1 MFQGKGGEI
10 MYLTKYLK
18 PYKWQAIS
26 GFIFKLIEAFLEL
39 CIPMAV
45 ALIIDNGVAVHNTAY
60 ITKMAF
66 VIFGLSTVGYCSSL
80 VCQYFASL
88 TSQGVGTLMRKDM
101 YRAINRYDYQDLD
114 IIGTPSLITRITN
127 DINQIQLAVAM
138 AIRLC
143 SRSPF
148 LIIGSLVMSFI
159 INWQVALIFV
169 VVAPLIAFSIYF
181 IMSHTAPMYSHIQ
194 KILDKVSLI
203 TRENLSGVRVIRAF
217 NQQNNEEKRF
227 EETTTKQ
234 KEEQITAGNLSAILN
249 PATTIIV
256 NFGIIAILYI
266 SGIKINVGTMT
277 QGEVISLINY
287 MNQILLSMYV
297 FANVIVILN
306 KAGASYKRCKE
317 VLQQKPNIVQGID
330 EAPAEYKDMITYDH
344 VSFSYYSGNALKDVS
359 FNVLPGK
366 TIGIIGGTGSGKTT
380 LINLIPR
387 FYDVSAGEIRIKD
400 IPIKNY
406 KFEDLRNMIGIV
418 PQQATLFG
426 GTIRENMLWGN
437 PHATD
442 EEIYQALEISQSK
455 EFVDK
460 MSEGLDTYIEQGGK
474 NVSGGQRQRLTIAR
488 ALVKKPEILI
498 LDDSASALDF
508 ATDAKL
514 RKALRNLDM
523 TVIIVSQRV
532 SALMHADSIVVLSH
546 GEVAGEGT
554 HDTLMNNCEIY
565 KEIVMSQMEGG
576 QTDEK

>member
-1 MFQGKGGEI
+1 MYI
-10 MYLTKYLK
+10 MKYLK

-45 ALIIDNGVAVHNTAY
+45 ALIIDNGVAVHNTNY

-66 VIFGLSTVGYCSSL
+66 VIFGLSTVGYASSL

-138 AIRLC
+138 VIRLC

-148 LIIGSLVMSFI
+148 LIIGSLVMSFV

-169 VVAPLIAFSIYF
+169 IVAPLIAFSIYF
-181 IMSHTAPMYSHIQ
+181 VMSHTAPMYSHIQ
-194 KILDKVSLI
+194 HILDEVSLI

-217 NQQNNEEKRF
+217 NQQDNEQKRF
-227 EETTTKQ
+227 ESTTTKQ
-234 KEEQITAGNLSAILN
+234 KEEQIIAGNLSAVLN

-266 SGIKINVGTMT
+266 SGFKINAGSMT

-306 KAGASYKRCKE
+306 KASASYKRCAD
-317 VLQQKPNIVQGID
+317 VLSQKPDIVQGIN
-330 EAPAEYKDMITYDH
+330 EAPSDYQNLITYDH
-344 VSFSYYSGNALKDVS
+344 VSFSYYSGNALTDVS
-359 FNVLPGK
+359 FNIFPGQ
-366 TIGIIGGTGSGKTT
+366 TIGVIGGTGSGKTT

-387 FYDVSAGEIRIKD
+387 FYDVTEGEVMVDGVDVRHVSMH
-400 IPIKNY
+400 
-406 KFEDLRNMIGIV
+406 DLRDRIGVV
-418 PQQATLFG
+418 PQKGLLFSGTIESNIKYGAPDLSDEELAEVIDVAQAKEFIETKPLGVKEPISQG
-426 GTIRENMLWGN
+426 GT
-437 PHATD
+437 
-442 EEIYQALEISQSK
+442 
-455 EFVDK
+455 
-460 MSEGLDTYIEQGGK
+460 
-474 NVSGGQRQRLTIAR
+474 NVSGGQKQRLAIAR
-488 ALVKKPEILI
+488 ALAKNPEILI
-498 LDDSASALDF
+498 FDDSFSALDF
-508 ATDAKL
+508 KTDATL
-514 RKALRNLDM
+514 RKRLGEM
-523 TVIIVSQRV
+523 TAKTHNTVLIVGQRIA
-532 SALMHADSIVVLSH
+532 SIMHADQIIVLDEGKIV
-546 GEVAGEGT
+546 GKGT
-554 HDTLMNNCEIY
+554 HEQLMKTCSVYQEIALSQLS
-565 KEIVMSQMEGG
+565 KEEL
-576 QTDEK
+576 DNE

>member
-1 MFQGKGGEI
+1 MYI
-10 MYLTKYLK
+10 MKYLK

-39 CIPMAV
+39 CIPLAV
-45 ALIIDNGVAVHNTAY
+45 ALIIDNGVAVHNTNY

-66 VIFGLSTVGYCSSL
+66 VIFGLSTVGYASSL

-138 AIRLC
+138 VIRLC

-148 LIIGSLVMSFI
+148 LIIGSLIMSFV

-169 VVAPLIAFSIYF
+169 IVAPLIAFSIYF
-181 IMSHTAPMYSHIQ
+181 VMSHTAPMYSHIQ
-194 KILDKVSLI
+194 HILDEVSLI

-217 NQQNNEEKRF
+217 NQQDNEQKRF
-227 EETTTKQ
+227 ESTTTKQ
-234 KEEQITAGNLSAILN
+234 KEEQIIAGNLSAVLN

-256 NFGIIAILYI
+256 NFGIITILYI
-266 SGIKINVGTMT
+266 SGFKINAGSMT

-306 KAGASYKRCKE
+306 KASASYKRCAD
-317 VLQQKPNIVQGID
+317 VLSQKPDIVQGIN
-330 EAPAEYKDMITYDH
+330 EAPRDYQNLITYDH
-344 VSFSYYSGNALKDVS
+344 VSFSYYSGNALTDVS
-359 FNVLPGK
+359 FNIFPGQ

-387 FYDVSAGEIRIKD
+387 FYDVAEGEIRIKD
-400 IPIKNY
+400 LPIKSY
-406 KFEDLRNMIGIV
+406 KFKDLRNMIGIV

-426 GTIRENMLWGN
+426 GTIRENMQWGH

-442 EEIYQALEISQSK
+442 EEIYEALELSQSK

-460 MSEGLDTYIEQGGK
+460 MTKGLDTYIEQGGK

-514 RKALRNLDM
+514 RKALSTLNM

-546 GEVAGEGT
+546 GEVVGQGT
-554 HDTLMNNCEIY
+554 HDMLMNTCDVY
-565 KEIVMSQMEGG
+565 QEIVMSQMEGG
-576 QTDEK
+576 QSNEE

>member
-1 MFQGKGGEI
+1 MYI
-10 MYLTKYLK
+10 MKYLK

-45 ALIIDNGVAVHNTAY
+45 ALIIDNGVAVHNTNY

-66 VIFGLSTVGYCSSL
+66 VIFGLSTVGYASSL

-138 AIRLC
+138 VIRLC

-148 LIIGSLVMSFI
+148 LIIGSLIMSFV

-169 VVAPLIAFSIYF
+169 IVAPLIAFSIYF
-181 IMSHTAPMYSHIQ
+181 VMSHTAPMYSHIQ
-194 KILDKVSLI
+194 HILDNVSLI

-217 NQQNNEEKRF
+217 NQQDNEQKRF
-227 EETTTKQ
+227 ESTTTKQ
-234 KEEQITAGNLSAILN
+234 KEEQIIAGNLSAVLN

-266 SGIKINVGTMT
+266 SGFKINAGSMT

-306 KAGASYKRCKE
+306 KASASYKRCAD
-317 VLQQKPNIVQGID
+317 VLSQKPDIVQGIN
-330 EAPAEYKDMITYDH
+330 EAPSDYQNLITYDH
-344 VSFSYYSGNALKDVS
+344 VSFSYYSGTALTDVS
-359 FNVLPGK
+359 FNILPGQ
-366 TIGIIGGTGSGKTT
+366 TSGII
-380 LINLIPR
+380 
-387 FYDVSAGEIRIKD
+387 
-400 IPIKNY
+400 
-406 KFEDLRNMIGIV
+406 
-418 PQQATLFG
+418 G
-426 GTIRENMLWGN
+426 GTIRENMQWGN

-442 EEIYQALEISQSK
+442 EEIYEALELSQSK

-460 MSEGLDTYIEQGGK
+460 MTEGLDTYIEQGGK

-514 RKALRNLDM
+514 RKALSTLNM

-546 GEVAGEGT
+546 GEVVGQGT
-554 HDTLMNNCEIY
+554 HDMLMNTCDVY
-565 KEIVMSQMEGG
+565 QEIVMSQMEGG
-576 QTDEK
+576 QNNEE

>member
-1 MFQGKGGEI
+1 
-10 MYLTKYLK
+10 MYLVKYLK

-127 DINQIQLAVAM
+127 DINQVQLAVAM

-148 LIIGSLVMSFI
+148 LIIGSLVMSFV

-169 VVAPLIAFSIYF
+169 IVAPLIAFSIYF
-181 IMSHTAPMYSHIQ
+181 VMSHTAPMYTHIQ
-194 KILDKVSLI
+194 RVLDKVSLI

-217 NQQNNEEKRF
+217 NQQDNEKKRF
-227 EETTTKQ
+227 NSTTTQQ
-234 KEEQITAGNLSAILN
+234 KEEQITAGNFSALLN

-256 NFGIIAILYI
+256 NLGIIVILYI

-306 KAGASYKRCKE
+306 KAAASYKRCAE
-317 VLQQKPNIVQGID
+317 VLSQKPTIVQGID
-330 EAPAEYKDMITYDH
+330 EAPETYKDMITFDH
-344 VSFSYYSGNALKDVS
+344 VSFSYYSGNALSDVS

-387 FYDVSAGEIRIKD
+387 FYDASQGEIRIKD

-406 KFEDLRNMIGIV
+406 KFDDLRNMIGIV

-442 EEIYQALEISQSK
+442 EDIYRALEISQSK

-488 ALVKKPEILI
+488 ALVKNPEILI

-532 SALMHADSIVVLSH
+532 SALMHADSIIVLSH
-546 GEVAGEGT
+546 GEVVGEGT
-554 HDTLMNNCEIY
+554 HESLMNHCDIY
-565 KEIVMSQMEGG
+565 KEIVISQMEGG
-576 QTDEK
+576 ENNEE

>member
-1 MFQGKGGEI
+1 
-10 MYLTKYLK
+10 MYLIKYLK

-138 AIRLC
+138 VIRLC

-148 LIIGSLVMSFI
+148 LIIGSLIMSFV

-169 VVAPLIAFSIYF
+169 IVAPLIAFSIYF
-181 IMSHTAPMYSHIQ
+181 IMSHTAPMYAHIQ

-227 EETTTKQ
+227 EKTTTKQ
-234 KEEQITAGNLSAILN
+234 KQEQITAGNLSAILN
-249 PATTIIV
+249 PSTTIIV

-306 KAGASYKRCKE
+306 KAGASYSRCKE
-317 VLQQKPNIVQGID
+317 VLQQQPSIVQGID
-330 EAPAEYKDMITYDH
+330 EAPESYQNMITYDH
-344 VSFSYYSGNALKDVS
+344 VSFSYYSGNALTDVS

-366 TIGIIGGTGSGKTT
+366 TIGVIGGTGSGKTT

-387 FYDVSAGEIRIKD
+387 FYDASEGEIRIKD
-400 IPIKNY
+400 IPIKKY

-442 EEIYQALEISQSK
+442 EEIYEALEISQSK

-514 RKALRNLDM
+514 RKALRSLDM

-546 GEVAGEGT
+546 GEIAGEGT
-554 HDTLMNNCEIY
+554 HESLMDNCEIY
-565 KEIVMSQMEGG
+565 REIVMSQMEGG
-576 QTDEK
+576 QTDEE